1 MSQEILNSAIMQMRA
16 KALEAYGVI
25 KDIYRQQS
33 QEGDADRIANLSL
46 KLAQYEGGML
56 TLQQYAP
63 EIISTVA
70 AEIAAEKAA
79 EEQQAADLEGVE
91 ADEADDAGEEL
102 PSTEEPEQKAAD
114 NAPEEIAEEELTK
127 RSATYRRSSAGRKR
141 ASRSK
146 KKKVDDES

>member
-16 KALEAYGVI
+16 KALEAYGII
-25 KDIYRQQS
+25 KDIYRQPS

-79 EEQQAADLEGVE
+79 EEEEQAAGLEGEE
-91 ADEADDAGEEL
+91 AGAELPDPEEL
-102 PSTEEPEQKAAD
+102 EQNAAD
-114 NAPEEIAEEELTK
+114 NAPEEIVEEELTK

-146 KKKVDDES
+146 KKKAEDES

>member
-56 TLQQYAP
+56 TLQQQAP

-79 EEQQAADLEGVE
+79 EEEEQQAAGLEDEE
-91 ADEADDAGEEL
+91 ASTELPDPEEL
-102 PSTEEPEQKAAD
+102 EQNAAD

-146 KKKVDDES
+146 KKKAEDES

>member
-16 KALEAYGVI
+16 KALEAYGII
-25 KDIYRQQS
+25 KDIYRQPS

-79 EEQQAADLEGVE
+79 EEEQAAGLEDEE
-91 ADEADDAGEEL
+91 AGAELPDPEEL
-102 PSTEEPEQKAAD
+102 EQNAAD

-146 KKKVDDES
+146 KKKAEDES